1 MMKYFLVLAV
11 SFFIISCGSTQVN
24 YDYDEQINF
33 AEYKTYNFLPDMQT
47 GLSQLDANRLIDAID
62 IVMQQKGF
70 VKSETPDLLINI
82 ISDQYRENSQN
93 SVGVGVGGGSYG
105 GGLSI
110 GAGIP
115 LGGSKDHQT
124 ITIDLID
131 SKKDMLVWQAV
142 SDSNIA
148 LNTNP
153 QDRVSYYTKVSQKI
167 FKNFPPEK

>member
-1 MMKYFLVLAV
+1 MMKYFLVLVV

-33 AEYKTYNFLPDMQT
+33 SEYKTYNFLPDMQT

-124 ITIDLID
+124 ITVDLVD
-131 SKKDMLVWQAV
+131 SKQDMLIWQAV
-142 SDSNIA
+142 SDSNIV